1 MNICMYGAQGH
12 IHTVLDHLAQAGGD
26 AVTAICC
33 EPGED
38 IAWLKERLAQVNQ
51 TVRVYG
57 DYRGML
63 DREKPDVAV
72 TSSLPD
78 KNAGAAQYAL
88 SQNIHVFCEKP
99 AAITMA
105 QFEGLS
111 QALRG
116 GGAKLYTMLTERF
129 EPAFYTAYQA
139 AADGLAGTV
148 RLIDARKSYKL
159 GVRPDYYKSRGTYA
173 GTLSWVGI
181 HAIDRIYR
189 ASGKKFRTVFAR
201 SNSEFNHDN
210 GELEMSAVCC
220 YGMEGG
226 VLASFTCD
234 YYRPA
239 AAETHGDDRLRI
251 VGTHGVIEVM
261 GGEARYLH
269 DGGSETLP
277 LLEPPRLFEEFLR
290 YTRTGESAHLTTE
303 DCMYTTYA
311 ALKTMESSDTGTIV
325 RL

>member
-1 MNICMYGAQGH
+1 MKICIYGAQGH
-12 IHTVLDHLAQAGGD
+12 IHTILDHLEQAD
-26 AVTAICC
+26 DTAVTAICC

-38 IAWLKERLAQVNQ
+38 IAWLRERLAQANQ
-51 TVRVYG
+51 NVRAHG
-57 DYRGML
+57 DYREML
-63 DREKPDVAV
+63 ACEKPDIVV
-72 TSSLPD
+72 TSSYPD

-88 SQNIHVFCEKP
+88 SQSIHVFCEKP
-99 AAITMA
+99 AAITMG
-105 QFEGLS
+105 QFEGIS
-111 QALRG
+111 GALQDS
-116 GGAKLYTMLTERF
+116 GAKLYTMLTERF

-159 GVRPDYYKSRGTYA
+159 GIRPDYYKSRKTYA

-189 ASGKKFRTVFAR
+189 AAGKRFQTVFAR
-201 SNSEFNHDN
+201 SSSGFNRGN
-210 GELEMSAVCC
+210 GDLEMSAVCC
-220 YGMEGG
+220 YEMEDG

>member
-1 MNICMYGAQGH
+1 MKICMYGAQGH
-12 IHTVLDHLAQAGGD
+12 IHTVLDYLKQAD
-26 AVTAICC
+26 DAAVTAICC
-33 EPGED
+33 EPEED
-38 IAWLKERLAQVNQ
+38 IAQLKERLALVNQ
-51 TVRVYG
+51 NVRVYG
-57 DYRGML
+57 DYIEML
-63 DREKPDVAV
+63 NREKPDVAV

-99 AAITMA
+99 AAITME
-105 QFEGLS
+105 QFEGVS
-111 QALRG
+111 GALRDS
-116 GGAKLYTMLTERF
+116 GAKLYTMLTERF
-129 EPAFYTAYQA
+129 EPAFHTAYRA

-159 GVRPDYYKSRGTYA
+159 GVRPDYYKSRKTYA

-189 ASGKKFRTVFAR
+189 ASGKNFETVFAR
-201 SNSEFNHDN
+201 SSNGFNRGLGD
-210 GELEMSAVCC
+210 LETTAVCC
-220 YGMEGG
+220 YEMEDG
-226 VLASFTCD
+226 VLAAFTCD

-251 VGTHGVIEVM
+251 VGTHGVIEVT
-261 GGEARYLH
+261 GGEVRYVH
-269 DGGSETLP
+269 GGGAEVLP
-277 LLEPPRLFEEFLR
+277 LLEPPLIFEEFLR
-290 YTRTGESAHLTTE
+290 YIRIGESAYLTTE

>member
-1 MNICMYGAQGH
+1 MKICMYGAQGH
-12 IHTVLDHLAQAGGD
+12 IHTVLDHLEQADD
-26 AVTAICC
+26 AIVTAICC

-38 IAWLKERLAQVNQ
+38 IAWLKERLAQANQ
-51 TVRVYG
+51 NVRIYD
-57 DYRGML
+57 DYREML
-63 DREKPDVAV
+63 GREKPGVAV
-72 TSSLPD
+72 ISSIPD
-78 KNAGAAQYAL
+78 QNAGAARYAL

-99 AAITMA
+99 AAITME
-105 QFEGLS
+105 QFEGVAG
-111 QALRG
+111 ALQNSGVR
-116 GGAKLYTMLTERF
+116 LYTMLTERF

-139 AADGLAGTV
+139 AAEGLAGTV

-159 GVRPDYYKSRGTYA
+159 GVRPAYYKSRGTYA

-189 ASGKKFRTVFAR
+189 ASGKRFQTVFAR
-201 SNSEFNHDN
+201 SNSGFNYDN
-210 GELEMSAVCC
+210 GDLEMSAVCC
-220 YGMEGG
+220 YEMEDG

-251 VGTHGVIEVM
+251 VGTHGVIEVTD
-261 GGEARYLH
+261 GTVRYLH
-269 DGGSETLP
+269 DGGSEVLP
-277 LLEPPRLFEEFLR
+277 LLEPPRIFEEFLR
-290 YTRTGESAHLTTE
+290 YIRTGESACLTTE

-311 ALKTMESSDTGTIV
+311 ALKTMEASDTGTIV

>member
-1 MNICMYGAQGH
+1 MKICMYGAQGH
-12 IHTVLDHLAQAGGD
+12 IHTVLDYLKQAD
-26 AVTAICC
+26 DAAVTAICC
-33 EPGED
+33 EPRED
-38 IAWLKERLAQVNQ
+38 AAWLKERLAQASQ
-51 TVRVYG
+51 DVRVYG
-57 DYRGML
+57 DYREML
-63 DREKPDVAV
+63 RREQPDIAV

-78 KNAGAAQYAL
+78 KNAGAAACAL
-88 SQNIHVFCEKP
+88 AQGIHVFCEKP

-111 QALRG
+111 RALRDS
-116 GGAKLYTMLTERF
+116 GAKLYTMLTERF
-129 EPAFYTAYQA
+129 EPAFHTAYRA

-159 GVRPDYYKSRGTYA
+159 GARPDYYKSRETYA

-189 ASGKKFRTVFAR
+189 ASGKRFQTVFAR

-210 GELEMSAVCC
+210 GDLEMSAVCC
-220 YGMEGG
+220 CEMEDG

-261 GGEARYLH
+261 GGQVRYLH
-269 DGGSETLP
+269 GGGSELLP
-277 LLEPPRLFEEFLR
+277 LLEPPLLFEEFLR
-290 YTRTGESAHLTTE
+290 YIRTGESAYLTTE
-303 DCMYTTYA
+303 DSMYTTYA
-311 ALKTMESSDTGTIV
+311 ALKTMESSDTGAIV
-325 RL
+325 QL